1 MIVFGLFLIGIST
14 PGTASGTSDSIISVV
29 PSSSQII
36 PGQTFTLTIPITPAV
51 PMNGAQLNLLYDSSL
66 ARVNSVTEGNF
77 LDQDGANTLFN
88 SGTINNSTGT
98 VTNVYGSI
106 LGNTNVSLPGVF
118 ASVTMTAGSTT
129 GYLNL
134 NLTKVIISDFNS
146 TAAPY
151 TITNASVLVDTAPV
165 LGLIGA
171 KSIDEENAI
180 AFTISASD
188 VDGDSLVYA
197 ASSIPAGASF
207 NTASGAFSWTP
218 ADGQAGTYVV
228 TFTVTDGFLS
238 DSEVVTISVNAVN
251 HAPVMGSI
259 GARSIDE
266 EVVLTFTISAS
277 DEDGDRLVYSATN
290 LPDGASI
297 DAVTG
302 AFSWTPG
309 DGQAGTYVVT
319 FEVSDGVFG
328 DSQAVTITVYEVN
341 HPPVITVFE
350 PADASVFDELSTVNI
365 NVTANDVDGH
375 VLTYVIKIDGVTCST
390 NPNYTWETGYSSSGI
405 HIIDITVS
413 DGTNQVTHLH
423 TITINDVHP
432 RWDVNEDR
440 IVNILDV
447 TIIGQKYGAS
457 IEKPYPRWDVNQDG
471 TINVQ
476 DLTITAFYFGDTV
489 G

>member
-14 PGTASGTSDSIISVV
+14 PGTASGASDSIISVV

-207 NTASGAFSWTP
+207 NTSSGAFSWTP

-228 TFTVTDGFLS
+228 TF
-238 DSEVVTISVNAVN
+238 
-251 HAPVMGSI
+251 
-259 GARSIDE
+259 
-266 EVVLTFTISAS
+266 
-277 DEDGDRLVYSATN
+277 
-290 LPDGASI
+290 
-297 DAVTG
+297 
-302 AFSWTPG
+302 
-309 DGQAGTYVVT
+309 
-319 FEVSDGVFG
+319 EVSDGVLS
-328 DSQAVTITVYEVN
+328 DSKAVTITVYEVN

-350 PADASVFDELSTVNI
+350 PADASVFDEVSTVNI
-365 NVTANDVDGH
+365 NVTANDVDGQ

-413 DGTNQVTHLH
+413 DGANQVTHLH